1 MAPSKVSK
9 ISGYR
14 RRQQQAA
21 KIVLWGKQMAPCSRC
36 EEQNLV
42 CFVHGLHPRCSECEK
57 SNAKCDGTMSE
68 AEWEKLQGQKAEIDR
83 LIVEERKRIADASK
97 VISDGVLRLSK
108 LEAEAKGVRSQQEV
122 MVARENA
129 NLDFF
134 YPPQEW
140 EGGVSSPTFSQVLAD
155 LGAGGG
161 SGQESS
167 CP

>member
-42 CFVHGLHPRCSECEK
+42 CFVHGLHPRCNECERV
-57 SNAKCDGTMSE
+57 NAKCDGTMSE
-68 AEWEKLQGQKAEIDR
+68 AEWQKLQGKRQETER
-83 LIVEERKRIADASK
+83 LIEAEEKRIADASQ
-97 VISDGVLRLSK
+97 VISDGVARLSK
-108 LEAEAKGVRSQQEV
+108 LKAELKGTVTQQET

-134 YPPQEW
+134 YPPTEW
-140 EGGVSSPTFSQVLAD
+140 EGGATSPTFSQVLAE
-155 LGAGGG
+155 LGSGGG
-161 SGQESS
+161 SGQEPS